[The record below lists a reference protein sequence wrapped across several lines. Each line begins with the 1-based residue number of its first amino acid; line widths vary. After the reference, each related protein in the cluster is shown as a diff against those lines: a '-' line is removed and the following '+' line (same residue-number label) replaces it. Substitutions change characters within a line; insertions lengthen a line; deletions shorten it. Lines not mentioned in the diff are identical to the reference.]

1 MSESNSASSG
11 TVISASMVKQL
22 RERTGAGMLDCKTA
36 LSEASGNMDQAVE
49 VLRKKGLKDLS
60 KRAGKVA
67 AEGTIGIYVHQGE
80 QVVSVVELNCET
92 DFVARTE
99 EFRALARDLAL
110 HVAAMKPLYVS
121 VEEVPPEV
129 IEKEKEI
136 LLAQLNEQ
144 QREKADKILPGKVE
158 KFYEDAVLFRQS
170 FVKDESGEM
179 SVQKL
184 VEQFSMKCGE
194 KVVIRRFQR
203 FEVGE
208 GIEKVASNLAQEVAG
223 MIA

>member
-1 MSESNSASSG
+1 MAE
-11 TVISASMVKQL
+11 ISAELVKQL
-22 RERTGAGMLDCKTA
+22 RERTGAGILDCKKA
-36 LSEASGNMDQAVE
+36 LAEAAGSMDQAVE

-99 EFRALARDLAL
+99 EFRSLARDLAL

-121 VEEVPPEV
+121 VEDVPASV
-129 IEKEKEI
+129 LDKEKEI
-136 LLAQLNEQ
+136 LSAQLDEK
-144 QREKADKILPGKVE
+144 QRAKADKILPGKIE
-158 KFYEDAVLFRQS
+158 KYYEDTVLFRQG
-170 FVKDESGEM
+170 FVKDDSG
-179 SVQKL
+179 KL
-184 VEQFSMKCGE
+184 TVKDLVDQFSMKCGE
-194 KVVIRRFQR
+194 RVVVRRFQR

-208 GIEKVASNLAQEVAG
+208 GIEKQQSNLADDVAA
-223 MIA
+223 MVQA